1 MNTIAASIPVLR
13 WAAQRARLDDD
24 SVTRRFAKWPL
35 WLSGEEQP
43 TLKQL
48 EDFARLTHTSIGYFF
63 LPQPPTLTLPVPD
76 FRTLRDIT
84 LAEPSSELL
93 DTIYLCQQRQDWYR
107 DHARMHVLLALP
119 FIGSVNIHDAPQA
132 VAQRLREVLDL
143 SVALRRQLPTWTEA
157 LRQMIGKAEDA
168 GVLVMVSS
176 VVGSNSRRTL
186 DVGEFRGFALSDPLA
201 PLIFLN
207 GADSKAAQMFTL
219 AHELAHL
226 WLGATGVSDTQAGQV
241 PEQEAERWCNLVAA
255 ELLVPME
262 DLRLAR
268 EPGAPIPDEIQRLA
282 REFKVSSL
290 VALRRLFDV
299 GHISQAALWQYYRQE
314 QDRLR
319 ALTKRSSAGG
329 DFYRSLGAR
338 SSKRFTQAIVSS
350 TLEGLTSFP
359 DAFRMLGIKKNATF
373 HQVAREFGVAA

>member
-1 MNTIAASIPVLR
+1 
-13 WAAQRARLDDD
+13 
-24 SVTRRFAKWPL
+24 
-35 WLSGEEQP
+35 
-43 TLKQL
+43 
-48 EDFARLTHTSIGYFF
+48 
-63 LPQPPTLTLPVPD
+63 
-76 FRTLRDIT
+76 
-84 LAEPSSELL
+84 
-93 DTIYLCQQRQDWYR
+93 
-107 DHARMHVLLALP
+107 
-119 FIGSVNIHDAPQA
+119 
-132 VAQRLREVLDL
+132 
-143 SVALRRQLPTWTEA
+143 
-157 LRQMIGKAEDA
+157 MIGKAEDA

-268 EPGAPIPDEIQRLA
+268 EPGAPIPVEIQRLA
-282 REFKVSSL
+282 RAFKVSSL

-359 DAFRMLGIKKNATF
+359 DAFRTLGIKKNATF